1 MKLSKTV
8 FLIIALSFACWV
20 PAIFL
25 YVIRDV
31 FCKECIPAEVVCVGN
46 VLHFANSL
54 INPIAYTCRLSIFR
68 KTLNGLVQRRQ
79 FLFRYP
85 KVAEMTSC
93 ENALLAIFSMRGRLD
108 PSMYTNTVIA
118 FSVIISIEALIIC
131 VGNAFIIFVF
141 WTQFT
146 GSRRRASYL
155 LINLAVA
162 DFLIGVTK
170 VPAFMTNSIPSLMR
184 KERSELGGYIAA
196 FVILFS
202 TASVVSLAAVSVERT
217 AAVLW
222 PLAHRTSGDRVYVYC
237 IVFIWMTAMSMF
249 LIYILPFFN
258 VWPFE
263 YAVIALNIVL
273 VLSILTTCLT
283 YIIIRAHLKRSPQI
297 FNSDERKNVE
307 RNVKLSKTV
316 FLVIA
321 LSFACW
327 VPAVIFYIIDD
338 VFCKE
343 CIPAEVVL
351 VGTVL
356 HFANSLVNPI
366 AYTCRLSVFKK
377 TL

>member
-1 MKLSKTV
+1 
-8 FLIIALSFACWV
+8 
-20 PAIFL
+20 
-25 YVIRDV
+25 
-31 FCKECIPAEVVCVGN
+31 
-46 VLHFANSL
+46 
-54 INPIAYTCRLSIFR
+54 
-68 KTLNGLVQRRQ
+68 
-79 FLFRYP
+79 
-85 KVAEMTSC
+85 
-93 ENALLAIFSMRGRLD
+93 
-108 PSMYTNTVIA
+108 MYTNTVIA
-118 FSVIISIEALIIC
+118 FFVIISIETLVIC
-131 VGNAFIIFVF
+131 VGNAFVIFVF

-170 VPAFMTNSIPSLMR
+170 IPAFITNSIPSLMQ
-184 KERSELGGYIAA
+184 KERSGLGGYITA

-202 TASVVSLAAVSVERT
+202 TASVVSLATVSVERT

-222 PLAHRTSGDRVYVYC
+222 PLAHRTSSDRVYVYC
-237 IVFIWMTAMSMF
+237 IAFIWMTAMSVF
-249 LIYILPFFN
+249 LIYILPFVK
-258 VWPFE
+258 VWPSE
-263 YAVIALNIVL
+263 CAVLALNIVL

-297 FNSDERKNVE
+297 FNSDHVQERQNVQ
-307 RNVKLSKTV
+307 RNIKLSKTV

-327 VPAVIFYIIDD
+327 VPAVIFYVIRD

-351 VGTVL
+351 VGSVL

-377 TL
+377 TLNRLLKRRQVRVKITKL

>member
-1 MKLSKTV
+1 
-8 FLIIALSFACWV
+8 
-20 PAIFL
+20 
-25 YVIRDV
+25 
-31 FCKECIPAEVVCVGN
+31 
-46 VLHFANSL
+46 
-54 INPIAYTCRLSIFR
+54 
-68 KTLNGLVQRRQ
+68 
-79 FLFRYP
+79 
-85 KVAEMTSC
+85 
-93 ENALLAIFSMRGRLD
+93 
-108 PSMYTNTVIA
+108 MYTNTVIA
-118 FSVIISIEALIIC
+118 FFVIISIETLVVC
-131 VGNAFIIFVF
+131 VGNAFVIFVF
-141 WTQFT
+141 WTQCT

-170 VPAFMTNSIPSLMR
+170 IPSFITNPIPSLMR
-184 KERSELGGYIAA
+184 KERSGLGGYIAA

-222 PLAHRTSGDRVYVYC
+222 PLVHRTSGDRVYFYC
-237 IVFIWMTAMSMF
+237 IVFIWMTAMSVF
-249 LIYILPFFN
+249 VIYILPFFN
-258 VWPFE
+258 VCPLE
-263 YAVIALNIVL
+263 YAVIALHIVL

-283 YIIIRAHLKRSPQI
+283 YIIIRSHLKRSPQI
-297 FNSDERKNVE
+297 FNSDERQNLE

-327 VPAVIFYIIDD
+327 VPAIILYVIHY

-343 CIPAEVVL
+343 CIPAEVVM

-366 AYTCRLSVFKK
+366 AYTCRLSIFKK
-377 TL
+377 TLNRFLKRRQVRVEITKL

>member
-1 MKLSKTV
+1 
-8 FLIIALSFACWV
+8 
-20 PAIFL
+20 
-25 YVIRDV
+25 
-31 FCKECIPAEVVCVGN
+31 
-46 VLHFANSL
+46 
-54 INPIAYTCRLSIFR
+54 
-68 KTLNGLVQRRQ
+68 
-79 FLFRYP
+79 
-85 KVAEMTSC
+85 
-93 ENALLAIFSMRGRLD
+93 
-108 PSMYTNTVIA
+108 MYTNSVIA
-118 FSVIISIEALIIC
+118 FAVIMSIETLITC
-131 VGNAFIIFVF
+131 VGNAFVIFVF

-170 VPAFMTNSIPSLMR
+170 IPGFITISIPSLMR
-184 KERSELGGYIAA
+184 QRNIDDLGNYITG
-196 FVILFS
+196 FDILFS
-202 TASVVSLAAVSVERT
+202 TASVVSLATVSVERT

-222 PLAHRTSGDRVYVYC
+222 PLAHRTSSDRVYVYC
-237 IVFIWMTAMSMF
+237 VAFIWMIAMSMF

-258 VWPFE
+258 VWPLE
-263 YAVIALNIVL
+263 YAIIVLNIVL

-297 FNSDERKNVE
+297 FSSDHGDERQNVE

-327 VPAVIFYIIDD
+327 VPAVILYVIHY

-343 CIPAEVVL
+343 CIPAEVVM

-366 AYTCRLSVFKK
+366 AYTCRLSIFKK
-377 TL
+377 TLNRSLKRRQVRVEITKL

>member
-1 MKLSKTV
+1 
-8 FLIIALSFACWV
+8 
-20 PAIFL
+20 
-25 YVIRDV
+25 
-31 FCKECIPAEVVCVGN
+31 
-46 VLHFANSL
+46 
-54 INPIAYTCRLSIFR
+54 
-68 KTLNGLVQRRQ
+68 
-79 FLFRYP
+79 
-85 KVAEMTSC
+85 
-93 ENALLAIFSMRGRLD
+93 
-108 PSMYTNTVIA
+108 MYTNSVIA
-118 FSVIISIEALIIC
+118 FAVIMSIETLIIC
-131 VGNAFIIFVF
+131 VGNAFVIFVF

-170 VPAFMTNSIPSLMR
+170 IPGFITISIPSLMR
-184 KERSELGGYIAA
+184 QRNIDDLGNYIAA
-196 FVILFS
+196 FDILFS

-222 PLAHRTSGDRVYVYC
+222 PLAHRTSSDRVYVYC
-237 IVFIWMTAMSMF
+237 IAFIWMTAMSVF

-258 VWPFE
+258 VWPSK
-263 YAVIALNIVL
+263 YAVLALNIVL

-283 YIIIRAHLKRSPQI
+283 YIIIRAHLKCSPQI
-297 FNSDERKNVE
+297 FNSDQRRSME

-321 LSFACW
+321 LSFAFW
-327 VPAVIFYIIDD
+327 VPAVILYVIRD

-366 AYTCRLSVFKK
+366 TYTCRLSIFKK
-377 TL
+377 TLNRLLKRRHVRVEITKL

>member
-1 MKLSKTV
+1 
-8 FLIIALSFACWV
+8 
-20 PAIFL
+20 
-25 YVIRDV
+25 
-31 FCKECIPAEVVCVGN
+31 
-46 VLHFANSL
+46 
-54 INPIAYTCRLSIFR
+54 
-68 KTLNGLVQRRQ
+68 
-79 FLFRYP
+79 
-85 KVAEMTSC
+85 
-93 ENALLAIFSMRGRLD
+93 
-108 PSMYTNTVIA
+108 MYTNSVIA
-118 FSVIISIEALIIC
+118 FAVIMSIETLITC
-131 VGNAFIIFVF
+131 VGNAFVIFVF

-170 VPAFMTNSIPSLMR
+170 IPSFITNSIPSLMR
-184 KERSELGGYIAA
+184 KERSGLGGYIAA

-202 TASVVSLAAVSVERT
+202 TASVVSLATVSVERT

-222 PLAHRTSGDRVYVYC
+222 PLAHRTSSDRVYVYC
-237 IVFIWMTAMSMF
+237 VAFIWMIAMSMF

-258 VWPFE
+258 VWPLE
-263 YAVIALNIVL
+263 YAIIVQNIVL

-283 YIIIRAHLKRSPQI
+283 YIIIRAHLKCSPQI
-297 FNSDERKNVE
+297 FNSDQRRSMK

-327 VPAVIFYIIDD
+327 VPAVIFYVIRD

-343 CIPAEVVL
+343 CIPAEVVM

-366 AYTCRLSVFKK
+366 AYTCRLSIFKK
-377 TL
+377 TLNRILKRRQVRGEITKL

>member
-1 MKLSKTV
+1 
-8 FLIIALSFACWV
+8 
-20 PAIFL
+20 
-25 YVIRDV
+25 
-31 FCKECIPAEVVCVGN
+31 
-46 VLHFANSL
+46 
-54 INPIAYTCRLSIFR
+54 
-68 KTLNGLVQRRQ
+68 
-79 FLFRYP
+79 
-85 KVAEMTSC
+85 
-93 ENALLAIFSMRGRLD
+93 
-108 PSMYTNTVIA
+108 MYTNSVIA
-118 FSVIISIEALIIC
+118 FAVIMSIETLITC
-131 VGNAFIIFVF
+131 VGNAFVIFVF

-170 VPAFMTNSIPSLMR
+170 IPGFITISIPSLMR
-184 KERSELGGYIAA
+184 QRNIDDLGNYITA
-196 FVILFS
+196 FDILFS
-202 TASVVSLAAVSVERT
+202 TASVVSLATVSVERT

-222 PLAHRTSGDRVYVYC
+222 PLAHRTSSDRVYVYC
-237 IVFIWMTAMSMF
+237 VAFIWMIAMSMF

-258 VWPFE
+258 VWPLE
-263 YAVIALNIVL
+263 YAIIVLNIVL

-297 FNSDERKNVE
+297 FSSDHGDERQNVE

-327 VPAVIFYIIDD
+327 VPAVILYVIHY

-343 CIPAEVVL
+343 CIPAEVVM

-366 AYTCRLSVFKK
+366 AYTCRLSIFKK
-377 TL
+377 TLNRFLKRRQVRVEITKL

>member
-1 MKLSKTV
+1 
-8 FLIIALSFACWV
+8 
-20 PAIFL
+20 
-25 YVIRDV
+25 
-31 FCKECIPAEVVCVGN
+31 
-46 VLHFANSL
+46 
-54 INPIAYTCRLSIFR
+54 
-68 KTLNGLVQRRQ
+68 
-79 FLFRYP
+79 
-85 KVAEMTSC
+85 
-93 ENALLAIFSMRGRLD
+93 
-108 PSMYTNTVIA
+108 MYTNSVIA
-118 FSVIISIEALIIC
+118 FAVIMSIETLITC
-131 VGNAFIIFVF
+131 VGNAFVIFVF

-170 VPAFMTNSIPSLMR
+170 IPGFITISIPSLMR
-184 KERSELGGYIAA
+184 QRNIDDLGNYITA
-196 FVILFS
+196 FDILFS
-202 TASVVSLAAVSVERT
+202 TASVVSLATVSVERT

-222 PLAHRTSGDRVYVYC
+222 PLAHRTSSDRVYVYC
-237 IVFIWMTAMSMF
+237 VAFIWMIAMSMF

-258 VWPFE
+258 VWPLE
-263 YAVIALNIVL
+263 YAIIVLNIVL

-297 FNSDERKNVE
+297 FSSDHGDERQNVE

-327 VPAVIFYIIDD
+327 IPAVILYVIHF

-366 AYTCRLSVFKK
+366 AYTCRLSIFKK
-377 TL
+377 TLNRFLKRRQVRVEITKL

>member
-1 MKLSKTV
+1 
-8 FLIIALSFACWV
+8 
-20 PAIFL
+20 
-25 YVIRDV
+25 
-31 FCKECIPAEVVCVGN
+31 
-46 VLHFANSL
+46 
-54 INPIAYTCRLSIFR
+54 
-68 KTLNGLVQRRQ
+68 
-79 FLFRYP
+79 
-85 KVAEMTSC
+85 
-93 ENALLAIFSMRGRLD
+93 
-108 PSMYTNTVIA
+108 MYTNSVIA
-118 FSVIISIEALIIC
+118 FAVIMSIETLITC
-131 VGNAFIIFVF
+131 VGNAFVIFVF

-170 VPAFMTNSIPSLMR
+170 IPGFITISIPSLMR
-184 KERSELGGYIAA
+184 QRNIDDLGNYITA
-196 FVILFS
+196 FDILFS
-202 TASVVSLAAVSVERT
+202 TASVVSLATVSVERT

-222 PLAHRTSGDRVYVYC
+222 PLAHRTSSDRVYVYC
-237 IVFIWMTAMSMF
+237 VAFIWMIAMSMF

-258 VWPFE
+258 VWPLE
-263 YAVIALNIVL
+263 YAIIVLNIVL

-297 FNSDERKNVE
+297 FSSDHGDERQNVE

-327 VPAVIFYIIDD
+327 VPAVILYVIHY

-343 CIPAEVVL
+343 CIPAEVVM

-366 AYTCRLSVFKK
+366 AYTCRLSIFKK
-377 TL
+377 TLNRSLKRRQVRVEITKL